1 MPTTDYAKAI
11 AEIDDRSVLKALEIL
26 GRSLSISM
34 GVPIS
39 QADRRVRGDETL
51 PPIPLDT
58 VGRDAAATS
67 DVVRIGRFALASA
80 VASNDPRVA
89 TAAGAAI
96 DEVLEP
102 DVALSISWL
111 VVGGAVL
118 VALAIIGKVSYS
130 AEAGWK
136 VEPGLPGIEKAGEA
150 VGRLIGAALGTK
162 KPDGK
167 PQ

>member
-11 AEIDDRSVLKALEIL
+11 AELDDRSVLKALEIL

-39 QADRRVRGDETL
+39 LADRRVRGDGAL
-51 PPIPLDT
+51 PAIPLDT
-58 VGRDAAATS
+58 VGRDAAATLE
-67 DVVRIGRFALASA
+67 VVRIGRFALASA
-80 VASNDPRVA
+80 VNSGDPRVA
-89 TAAGAAI
+89 AAAGAAI
-96 DEVLEP
+96 GEVLEP
-102 DVALSISWL
+102 EVALSISWL

-130 AEAGWK
+130 TEGGWK
-136 VEPGLPGIEKAGEA
+136 VEPGLPGIDKAGEA
-150 VGRLIGAALGTK
+150 VGRLIGAALGTEK
-162 KPDGK
+162 RDGQ